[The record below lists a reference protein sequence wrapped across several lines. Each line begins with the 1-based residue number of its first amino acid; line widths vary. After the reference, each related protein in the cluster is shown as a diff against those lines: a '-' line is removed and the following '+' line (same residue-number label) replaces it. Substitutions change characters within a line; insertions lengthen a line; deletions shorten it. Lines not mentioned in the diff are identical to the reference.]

1 MLDLHEDSVAKDK
14 EYLIQH
20 ILRQPV
26 VLVEGKS
33 ALLRDINGKEYID
46 CFSGISVVNVGHC
59 HPKVVEA
66 AKEQLDRLIHCSGF
80 YYSVPQ
86 TLLAEKLA
94 QITPGG
100 LKKSFFCNSGAEAVE
115 GAIKLTK
122 KYALKRGKTGLGV
135 MALQGSFHGRTA
147 LALTLTGQKKY
158 KVGLATFADY
168 PGVVHAPTPY
178 CYRCD
183 HVYPSCGIACAY
195 AIENIL
201 ELSTA
206 GDVAAFIAEPILG
219 EGGIIVPPKEYWET
233 VPKICRDHDI
243 PLIIDEVQTGF
254 GRTGAMFASEH
265 WNLQPDLMTMAKGLG
280 GGMPIGAFIARD
292 EIAAAFDLGDHFST
306 FGGNPVCC
314 SAALANISTMID
326 EATPEKARKLGAYT
340 IKRAKEL
347 AENYDVIGDVRGKGL
362 MIGIELVKDR
372 AKKAPDPETANKIR
386 DEMRE
391 KGCLIGV
398 GGLKKCTLRL
408 QPCLTITREQMDKVL
423 ETLEES
429 FKKCAF
435 SHQHKARAQNFIRT
449 VFPSLG
455 RWLTEDEKNIQSSR
469 EKAFSDLL

>member
-1 MLDLHEDSVAKDK
+1 MIPHEDIIRKDK
-14 EYLIQH
+14 EYLVQY

-33 ALLRDINGKEYID
+33 ALLKDINGKEYID
-46 CFSGISVVNVGHC
+46 CFSGISVVNTGHC

-66 AKEQLDRLIHCSGF
+66 AKEQLDKLIHCSGV

-94 QITPGG
+94 QITPGD
-100 LKKSFFCNSGAEAVE
+100 LKKTFFCNSGAEAVE

-122 KYALKRGKTGLGV
+122 KHALKRGKAGLSV
-135 MALQGSFHGRTA
+135 IALQGSFHGRTA

-158 KVGLATFADY
+158 KAGLATFADY

-183 HVYPSCGIACAY
+183 RKYPDCGMACAY
-195 AIENIL
+195 AIEDII

-206 GDVAAFIAEPILG
+206 GDVAALIAEPILG

-254 GRTGAMFASEH
+254 GRTGVMFASEH
-265 WNLQPDLMTMAKGLG
+265 WNLQSDIMTLAKGLG
-280 GGMPIGAFIARD
+280 GGMPIGAFSARD
-292 EIAAAFDLGDHFST
+292 KIAAAFDPGDHFST

-314 SAALANISTMID
+314 AAALANVNALINEKI
-326 EATPEKARKLGAYT
+326 PEKVRGLGEYT
-340 IKRAKEL
+340 IERLRDL
-347 AENYDVIGDVRGKGL
+347 AEKYEIIGEVRGKGL
-362 MIGIELVKDR
+362 MIGVELVKDR
-372 AKKAPDPETANKIR
+372 AKKTPDPESANKIR

-391 KGCLIGV
+391 KGVLIGV
-398 GGLKKCTLRL
+398 GGTKKCTLRL
-408 QPCLTITREQMDKVL
+408 QPCLTITREQMDKPL
-423 ETLEES
+423 ETLEEAL
-429 FKKCAF
+429 KKV
-435 SHQHKARAQNFIRT
+435 SVH
-449 VFPSLG
+449 
-455 RWLTEDEKNIQSSR
+455 
-469 EKAFSDLL
+469 